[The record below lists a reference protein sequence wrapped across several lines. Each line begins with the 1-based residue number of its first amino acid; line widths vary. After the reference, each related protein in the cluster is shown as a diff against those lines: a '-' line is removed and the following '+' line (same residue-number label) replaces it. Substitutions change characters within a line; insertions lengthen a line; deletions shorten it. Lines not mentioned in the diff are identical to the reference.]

1 MKARITLIALTAML
15 LSATQ
20 VMAKELR
27 TVIFKVEQLCCEK
40 CEAKVKK
47 NIPFEKG
54 VKALKCDIP
63 TKTVSV
69 TYDAEKT
76 NIEKLQKGFAKFKY
90 TAEVIKEEKETKK

>member
-20 VMAKELR
+20 VMAKDLR

-76 NIEKLQKGFAKFKY
+76 NIETLQKGFDKFKY
-90 TAEVIKEEKETKK
+90 TAEVVKEEKETKK

>member
-1 MKARITLIALTAML
+1 MKAKIGIIAIVTML
-15 LSATQ
+15 LSATN

-54 VKALKCDIP
+54 VKSLKCDIP
-63 TKTVSV
+63 TKTVTI
-69 TYDAEKT
+69 TYDADKT
-76 NIEKLQKGFAKFKY
+76 DIEKLQKGFAKFKY
-90 TAEVIKEEKETKK
+90 TAEIVKEEK

>member
-20 VMAKELR
+20 VMAKDLR

-40 CEAKVKK
+40 CEAKVIKH
-47 NIPFEKG
+47 IPFEKG
-54 VKALKCDIP
+54 VKSLKCDIP

-90 TAEVIKEEKETKK
+90 TAEVVKEEKETKK

>member
-20 VMAKELR
+20 VMAKDLR
-27 TVIFKVEQLCCEK
+27 TV
-40 CEAKVKK
+40 K

-90 TAEVIKEEKETKK
+90 TAEVVKEEKETKK

>member
-20 VMAKELR
+20 VKAKDLR

>member
-15 LSATQ
+15 LSTTQ
-20 VMAKELR
+20 VMAKDLR

-54 VKALKCDIP
+54 VKALKCDSP
-63 TKTVSV
+63 TKTERV
-69 TYDAEKT
+69 TDENKKT
-76 NIEKLQKGFAKFKY
+76 NSEKVQKVCGKGNQ
-90 TAEVIKEEKETKK
+90 EVNTSSAGKM

>member
-1 MKARITLIALTAML
+1 MKARITLIALTAIL

-20 VMAKELR
+20 VMAKDLR

>member
-20 VMAKELR
+20 VMAKDLR

-69 TYDAEKT
+69 TYVAEKT

-90 TAEVIKEEKETKK
+90 TAEVEKEEKETKK

>member
-1 MKARITLIALTAML
+1 MKARITLIVLTAML

-20 VMAKELR
+20 VMAKNLR

-90 TAEVIKEEKETKK
+90 TAEVVKEEKETQK

>member
-1 MKARITLIALTAML
+1 MKARIGIIAIMAML
-15 LSATQ
+15 LSATH
-20 VMAKELR
+20 VMAKDIR

-54 VKALKCDIP
+54 VKGLKCDIP
-63 TKTVSV
+63 TQTVSV

-90 TAEVIKEEKETKK
+90 TAEVVKEEKEEN

>member
-1 MKARITLIALTAML
+1 MKARIGIIAIMAML
-15 LSATQ
+15 LSATH
-20 VMAKELR
+20 VMAKDIR
-27 TVIFKVEQLCCEK
+27 TVIFKVEK

-54 VKALKCDIP
+54 VKGLKCDIP
-63 TKTVSV
+63 TQTVSV

-90 TAEVIKEEKETKK
+90 TAEVVKEEKEEKK

>member
-1 MKARITLIALTAML
+1 MKARIGIIAIMAML
-15 LSATQ
+15 FSTTH
-20 VMAKELR
+20 VMAKDLR

-54 VKALKCDIP
+54 VKKLQCDVP

-90 TAEVIKEEKETKK
+90 TAEVVKEEKQADK

>member
-20 VMAKELR
+20 VMAKDLR

-69 TYDAEKT
+69 TYDAERT
-76 NIEKLQKGFAKFKY
+76 NIEKLQKGFATFKY
-90 TAEVIKEEKETKK
+90 TAEVVKEEKETKK